1 VNQIDE
7 YLDNLEPAKR
17 DALERI
23 RRLAKATVPDAEEA
37 IVYAMPTLK
46 YRGKPFLGFSARK
59 NHVGIY
65 PYSGSV
71 LSALKD
77 ELAGY
82 GWSKGALR
90 VPLDNPIPAELL
102 KKIVALRL
110 KDIETRETR
119 TIARR

>member
-1 VNQIDE
+1 
-7 YLDNLEPAKR
+7 
-17 DALERI
+17 
-23 RRLAKATVPDAEEA
+23 
-37 IVYAMPTLK
+37 
-46 YRGKPFLGFSARK
+46 
-59 NHVGIY
+59 
-65 PYSGSV
+65 
-71 LSALKD
+71 LKD